1 MTICIGLFVL
11 ELSVN
16 CSQMEQEGQERVKT
30 QVISFH
36 N

>member
-1 MTICIGLFVL
+1 MGLFVL

-16 CSQMEQEGQERVKT
+16 SSQMEQEGQERVKT
-30 QVISFH
+30 QVTSFL